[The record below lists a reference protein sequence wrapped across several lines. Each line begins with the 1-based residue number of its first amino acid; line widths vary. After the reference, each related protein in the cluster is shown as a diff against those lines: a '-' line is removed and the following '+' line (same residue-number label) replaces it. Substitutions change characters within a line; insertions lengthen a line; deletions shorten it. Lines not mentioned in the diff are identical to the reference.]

1 MNKEEI
7 ELYKNSLKMEQNELA
22 IELIQ
27 AYRKLDELENVIYK
41 AIEYIENNTYEK
53 SNKECGYTIVW
64 DVRDLY
70 NILKGSD
77 KR

>member
-7 ELYKNSLKMEQNELA
+7 ELYKNSLKMEQSELA

-41 AIEYIENNTYEK
+41 AIEYIEEGIDFPYYDEDTKRYFEK
-53 SNKECGYTIVW
+53 I
-64 DVRDLY
+64 RD
-70 NILKGSD
+70 ILKGSD
-77 KR
+77 SNE